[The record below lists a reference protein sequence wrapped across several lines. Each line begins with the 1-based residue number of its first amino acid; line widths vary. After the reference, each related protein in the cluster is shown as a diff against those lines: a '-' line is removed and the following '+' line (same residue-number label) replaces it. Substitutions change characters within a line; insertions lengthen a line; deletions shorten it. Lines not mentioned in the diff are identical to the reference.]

1 MVLLGCNRC
10 FGTCG
15 AWFGSDHGCAAK
27 ASDIVLRKHIREI
40 VVGGGICR
48 PEWGSRV
55 AICYSYLYRNV
66 GPNGPEAIS
75 NSRAS
80 ILSSSKPH
88 CDSVFNEALTMLRPK
103 RDSVPL
109 ETTTN
114 PSLLYAAQVA
124 KCNGGICRPEWG
136 SRVSICYSYLY
147 RDVGPN
153 GPEAISNSRA
163 SILSS
168 SKPHC
173 DSVFNEALT
182 MLRPKRDSVPPKTTD
197 RPAACLRKALKSRPS
212 SAGRTKTG
220 ALDFNSVTRGV
231 GGREQDRRFEE
242 F

>member
-27 ASDIVLRKHIREI
+27 ASDIDLRKHIREI

-55 AICYSYLYRNV
+55 AICYSYLYR
-66 GPNGPEAIS
+66 
-75 NSRAS
+75 
-80 ILSSSKPH
+80 
-88 CDSVFNEALTMLRPK
+88 
-103 RDSVPL
+103 
-109 ETTTN
+109 
-114 PSLLYAAQVA
+114 
-124 KCNGGICRPEWG
+124 
-136 SRVSICYSYLY
+136 
-147 RDVGPN
+147 DVGPN

-168 SKPHC
+168 SKPHS

-220 ALDFNSVTRGV
+220 ALDFDSVTRGV